1 MWQCASISPGMI
13 HCPAASITCTLRRSS
28 RLMSG
33 GSAPTPLILL
43 PSMTT
48 ASLRAD
54 GLPDPSIRVPLRITR
69 VWTAVI
75 VIPPGRTL
83 RPAGQGGDVGREYKQ
98 LFDFRPAEIAG
109 GRKSRKWLTFAARH
123 AAWQA

>member
-1 MWQCASISPGMI
+1 
-13 HCPAASITCTLRRSS
+13 
-28 RLMSG
+28 
-33 GSAPTPLILL
+33 
-43 PSMTT
+43 MTI
-48 ASLRAD
+48 ASLRDAAW
-54 GLPDPSIRVPLRITR
+54 PDPSISVPLRITR
-69 VWTAVI
+69 VWAAVI

-109 GRKSRKWLTFAARH
+109 RRKSRKWLTFAARH